1 MPGPMWIAQ
10 AVERGDRGSLDDL
23 WCAPRRRAVP
33 LQTIA
38 LEAIKQQPASR
49 QSALLFPAER
59 AGYLDLPML
68 PTIALAKVS
77 CARVR
82 RSGRAP
88 LGGMRG

>member
-1 MPGPMWIAQ
+1 MHRSFTKGRLKCPKTEA
-10 AVERGDRGSLDDL
+10 S
-23 WCAPRRRAVP
+23 RRAVP

-59 AGYLDLPML
+59 AGYLNLPML